1 MLLMVE
7 LIVHLTDCLGSV
19 LAWFDGKRPLSWNS
33 CITNWR
39 RWSSVLRSDDVFSAP
54 ATPELATVTEAEF
67 MEVAEA
73 PDEPC
78 LLGVVGEGMPSENE
92 S

>member
-1 MLLMVE
+1 M
-7 LIVHLTDCLGSV
+7 
-19 LAWFDGKRPLSWNS
+19 
-33 CITNWR
+33 
-39 RWSSVLRSDDVFSAP
+39 RSDDVFSAP

-78 LLGVVGEGMPSENE
+78 LLGVVGEAMPSENE
-92 S
+92 SWSTGVDESFQYLVIFN

>member
-1 MLLMVE
+1 M
-7 LIVHLTDCLGSV
+7 
-19 LAWFDGKRPLSWNS
+19 SWNS

-54 ATPELATVTEAEF
+54 AAPETTAPVADAEF
-67 MEVAEA
+67 KEVAEA

-78 LLGVVGEGMPSENE
+78 LLGVVGEAMPSENE

>member
-1 MLLMVE
+1 M
-7 LIVHLTDCLGSV
+7 
-19 LAWFDGKRPLSWNS
+19 SWNS

-54 ATPELATVTEAEF
+54 AAPETATAADAEF
-67 MEVAEA
+67 KEVAEA
-73 PDEPC
+73 PEEPC
-78 LLGVVGEGMPSENE
+78 LLGVVGEAMPSENE

>member
-1 MLLMVE
+1 M
-7 LIVHLTDCLGSV
+7 
-19 LAWFDGKRPLSWNS
+19 
-33 CITNWR
+33 
-39 RWSSVLRSDDVFSAP
+39 RSDDVFSAP

-78 LLGVVGEGMPSENE
+78 LLGVVGEAMPSENE